1 MDEIKAKD
9 RIIFSLEKELE
20 TQTGYV
26 QKLQLQKEALDEQL
40 FLVKEAECNMSSP
53 KREIPGRAGD
63 GSEHCSSPDLRRNQK
78 RIAELNATIRK
89 LEDRNTLLGDERNEL
104 LKRVRETEKQ
114 CKPLLERN
122 KCLAKRND
130 ELVVSLQR
138 MEEKLKAVTKENSEM
153 REKITSHPPLKKL
166 KSLNDLDQANEEQET
181 EFLKLQVIEQQNIID
196 ELTR

>member
-63 GSEHCSSPDLRRNQK
+63 GSEHCSSPVSPFEFRFNNSGVIFYL
-78 RIAELNATIRK
+78 A
-89 LEDRNTLLGDERNEL
+89 
-104 LKRVRETEKQ
+104 LKFY
-114 CKPLLERN
+114 
-122 KCLAKRND
+122 
-130 ELVVSLQR
+130 
-138 MEEKLKAVTKENSEM
+138 
-153 REKITSHPPLKKL
+153 
-166 KSLNDLDQANEEQET
+166 
-181 EFLKLQVIEQQNIID
+181 FL
-196 ELTR
+196 T